1 MSEYRIVGT
10 AAKKAFSSPIVQR
23 AEEEALKKGLGKVA
37 GKAAGKA
44 LGTMGKAAPVAG
56 LLLSGTRLPEEPNP
70 WKDENYLKIKNG
82 LNDWKKRIKAENNL
96 SPEVK
101 AEGERRRQLEKE
113 RNNIKNPLQVENSTK
128 GIAGANPGNFIVRS
142 NGEKYVLTEKDI
154 KDAKNQLSTKVTEHS
169 STEEVKT
176 PSNDEVT
183 SPVEDEGKIPELKE
197 PEVKSSFMEMASQPI
212 PTGLDV
218 INADLKRQAERMNK
232 TQPYRVTIPKG
243 KTSFNSELKDKG
255 GNNDGKQQEE
265 KLRTSQI
272 EDGEKK
278 KKEKSSFKKSENSST
293 TEWNSSGNPDFRNII
308 AYYRTGGYGD
318 PNSKQAK
325 KDMGYAI
332 LGQLGKVASQIS
344 NVANTAAGKAAVA
357 DTTSQWDSEQEKAQ
371 GQYFDFNGKDKDFDL
386 NVKRMD
392 KELVN
397 NKEMQ
402 RELNKLQKDFQDWT
416 IKQQIAYGS
425 DAEKLE
431 AIKKFVSANQN
442 SLTSGG
448 FMDTALKVFGGVAQV
463 APFLLMMMGKK

>member
-1 MSEYRIVGT
+1 MSGYRVVGT

-23 AEEEALKKGLGKVA
+23 AEEETIKKGLGEVA

-44 LGTMGKAAPVAG
+44 LGAMGKAAPVAG
-56 LLLSGTRLPEEPNP
+56 LLLSGTKLPEEPNP
-70 WKDENYLKIKNG
+70 WKNENYLKIKNG
-82 LNDWKKRIKAENNL
+82 LNNELNRIEAENNL

-101 AEGERRRQLEKE
+101 AEGERRRRLEKE
-113 RNNIKNPLQVENSTK
+113 KNNIKNPLQVENSTK
-128 GIAGANPGNFIVRS
+128 GIAKANPGNFIVRS

-176 PSNDEVT
+176 PSNDEV
-183 SPVEDEGKIPELKE
+183 KIPELKE
-197 PEVKSSFMEMASQPI
+197 PKVKSSFMEMASQPI
-212 PTGLDV
+212 STGLDV
-218 INADLKRQAERMNK
+218 INADLKRQSESMKK

-243 KTSFNSELKDKG
+243 KTSF
-255 GNNDGKQQEE
+255 E

-278 KKEKSSFKKSENSST
+278 KKEKSSLKKLENSST

-318 PNSKQAK
+318 PDSKQAK

-344 NVANTAAGKAAVA
+344 NVANAAAGKAAVA
-357 DTTSQWDSEQEKAQ
+357 DTESQWDLEQAEAQ
-371 GQYFDFNGKDKDFDL
+371 GQYFDFNSKDKDFDL
-386 NVKRMD
+386 NVKKMD
-392 KELVN
+392 KELAN

-416 IKQQIAYGS
+416 IKQQIAYGT

-442 SLTSGG
+442 SLASGG

>member
-23 AEEEALKKGLGKVA
+23 AEEEAVKKGLGEVS
-37 GKAAGKA
+37 GKAAGKV

-56 LLLSGTRLPEEPNP
+56 LLLSGTKLPEEPNP
-70 WKDENYLKIKNG
+70 WKNENYLKIKNG
-82 LNDWKKRIKAENNL
+82 LNNELNRIEAENNL

-101 AEGERRRQLEKE
+101 TEGERRRMIEKE
-113 RNNIKNPLQVENSTK
+113 RNNLKKPLQVENSIK
-128 GIAGANPGNFIVRS
+128 GVAGANPGNFIVRS

-154 KDAKNQLSTKVTEHS
+154 KDAKNQLSSKVTEPS
-169 STEEVKT
+169 STEEEKT

-183 SPVEDEGKIPELKE
+183 SPAEDEGKIPELKE

-218 INADLKRQAERMNK
+218 INADLNRQAERMKK

-243 KTSFNSELKDKG
+243 KTSFKSELKDKG
-255 GNNDGKQQEE
+255 GNNDGKQKEE

-293 TEWNSSGNPDFRNII
+293 PEWNSSGNPDFRNII

-344 NVANTAAGKAAVA
+344 NVANAAAGKAAVA
-357 DTTSQWDSEQEKAQ
+357 DTTSQWDSEEEKAQ
-371 GQYFDFNGKDKDFDL
+371 GQYFDFNSKDKDFDL
-386 NVKRMD
+386 NVKKMQ
-392 KELVN
+392 KELAN

-402 RELNKLQKDFQDWT
+402 KELNKLQKDFQDWT

-425 DAEKLE
+425 DAEKLK

-448 FMDTALKVFGGVAQV
+448 LMDTALKVFGEVSKV

>member
-1 MSEYRIVGT
+1 MSGYRVVGT
-10 AAKKAFSSPIVQR
+10 AAKKAFSSPIVHR
-23 AEEEALKKGLGKVA
+23 AEEETVKKGLGEVA

-44 LGTMGKAAPVAG
+44 LGAMGKAAPVAG
-56 LLLSGTRLPEEPNP
+56 LLLSGTKLPEEPNP
-70 WKDENYLKIKNG
+70 WKNENYLKIKNG
-82 LNDWKKRIKAENNL
+82 LNNELNRIEAENNL
-96 SPEVK
+96 SSEVK
-101 AEGERRRQLEKE
+101 AEGERRRRLEKE
-113 RNNIKNPLQVENSTK
+113 KNNIKNPLQVESATK
-128 GIAGANPGNFIVRS
+128 GIARANPENFIVRS
-142 NGEKYVLTEKDI
+142 KGEKYVLTEKDI

-176 PSNDEVT
+176 PSNDEV
-183 SPVEDEGKIPELKE
+183 KIPELKE
-197 PEVKSSFMEMASQPI
+197 PKVKSSFMEMASQPI
-212 PTGLDV
+212 STGLDV
-218 INADLKRQAERMNK
+218 INADLKRQSESMKK

-243 KTSFNSELKDKG
+243 KTSF
-255 GNNDGKQQEE
+255 E

-278 KKEKSSFKKSENSST
+278 KKEKSPLKKLENSST

-318 PNSKQAK
+318 PDSKQAK

-344 NVANTAAGKAAVA
+344 NVANAAAGKAAVA
-357 DTTSQWDSEQEKAQ
+357 DTESQWDLEQAEAQ
-371 GQYFDFNGKDKDFDL
+371 GQYFDFNSKDKDFDL
-386 NVKRMD
+386 NVKKMD
-392 KELVN
+392 KELAN

-442 SLTSGG
+442 SLASGG

>member
-1 MSEYRIVGT
+1 MSGYRVVGT
-10 AAKKAFSSPIVQR
+10 AAKKAFSSPIVHR
-23 AEEEALKKGLGKVA
+23 AEEETVKKGLGEVA

-44 LGTMGKAAPVAG
+44 LGAMGKAAPVAG
-56 LLLSGTRLPEEPNP
+56 LLLSGTKLPEEPNP
-70 WKDENYLKIKNG
+70 WKNENYLKIKNG
-82 LNDWKKRIKAENNL
+82 LNNELNRIEAENNL

-113 RNNIKNPLQVENSTK
+113 KNNIKNPLQVENSTK
-128 GIAGANPGNFIVRS
+128 GIAKANPGNFIVRS

-183 SPVEDEGKIPELKE
+183 APAEDEGKIPELKE
-197 PEVKSSFMEMASQPI
+197 PKVKSSFMEMASQPI
-212 PTGLDV
+212 STGLDV
-218 INADLKRQAERMNK
+218 INADLKRQSESMKK

-243 KTSFNSELKDKG
+243 KTSF
-255 GNNDGKQQEE
+255 E

-278 KKEKSSFKKSENSST
+278 KKEKSSLKKLENSST

-318 PNSKQAK
+318 PDSKQAK

-344 NVANTAAGKAAVA
+344 NVANAAAGKAAVA
-357 DTTSQWDSEQEKAQ
+357 DTESQWDLEQAEAQ
-371 GQYFDFNGKDKDFDL
+371 GQYFDFNSKDKDFDL
-386 NVKRMD
+386 NVKKMD
-392 KELVN
+392 KELAN

-442 SLTSGG
+442 SLASGG

>member
-1 MSEYRIVGT
+1 MSGYRVVGT

-23 AEEEALKKGLGKVA
+23 AEEETVKKGLGEVA

-44 LGTMGKAAPVAG
+44 LGAMGKAAPVAG
-56 LLLSGTRLPEEPNP
+56 LLLSGTKLPEEPNP
-70 WKDENYLKIKNG
+70 WKNENYLKIKNG
-82 LNDWKKRIKAENNL
+82 LNNELNRIEAENNL

-101 AEGERRRQLEKE
+101 AEGERRRRIEKE
-113 RNNIKNPLQVENSTK
+113 KNNIKNPLQVENSTK
-128 GIAGANPGNFIVRS
+128 GIAKANPGNFIVRS
-142 NGEKYVLTEKDI
+142 NGKKYILTEKDI

-183 SPVEDEGKIPELKE
+183 APALKE

-212 PTGLDV
+212 STGLDV
-218 INADLKRQAERMNK
+218 INADLKRQSESMKK

-243 KTSFNSELKDKG
+243 KTSFD
-255 GNNDGKQQEE
+255 

-272 EDGEKK
+272 EAGEKK
-278 KKEKSSFKKSENSST
+278 KKEKSSLKKLENSST

-318 PNSKQAK
+318 PDSKQAK

-344 NVANTAAGKAAVA
+344 NVANAAAGKAAVA
-357 DTTSQWDSEQEKAQ
+357 DTESQWDLEQAEAQ
-371 GQYFDFNGKDKDFDL
+371 GQYFDFNSKDKDFDL
-386 NVKRMD
+386 NVKKMD
-392 KELVN
+392 KELAN

-442 SLTSGG
+442 SLASGG

>member
-1 MSEYRIVGT
+1 MSGYRVVGT

-23 AEEEALKKGLGKVA
+23 AEEETFKKGLGEVA

-44 LGTMGKAAPVAG
+44 LGAMGKAAPVAG
-56 LLLSGTRLPEEPNP
+56 LLLSGTKLPEEPNP
-70 WKDENYLKIKNG
+70 WENENYLKIKNG
-82 LNDWKKRIKAENNL
+82 LNNELNRIEAENNL

-101 AEGERRRQLEKE
+101 AEGKRRRRLEKE
-113 RNNIKNPLQVENSTK
+113 KTNIKNPLQVENSTK
-128 GIAGANPGNFIVRS
+128 GIAKANPGNFIVRS

-183 SPVEDEGKIPELKE
+183 APAEDEGKIPELKE

-212 PTGLDV
+212 STGLDV
-218 INADLKRQAERMNK
+218 INADLKRQSESMKK

-243 KTSFNSELKDKG
+243 KTSF
-255 GNNDGKQQEE
+255 E

-278 KKEKSSFKKSENSST
+278 KKEKSSLKKLENSST

-344 NVANTAAGKAAVA
+344 NVANAVAGKAAVA
-357 DTTSQWDSEQEKAQ
+357 DTESQWDLEQAEAQ
-371 GQYFDFNGKDKDFDL
+371 GQYFDFNSKDKDFDL
-386 NVKRMD
+386 NVKKMD
-392 KELVN
+392 KELAN

-442 SLTSGG
+442 SLASGG

>member
-1 MSEYRIVGT
+1 MSGYRVVGT

-23 AEEEALKKGLGKVA
+23 AEEEAVKKGLGEVA

-44 LGTMGKAAPVAG
+44 LGAMGKAAPVAG
-56 LLLSGTRLPEEPNP
+56 LLLSGTKLPEEPNP
-70 WKDENYLKIKNG
+70 WTDENYLKIKNG
-82 LNDWKKRIKAENNL
+82 LNNELKRIEAENNL

-101 AEGERRRQLEKE
+101 AEGERRRMIEE
-113 RNNIKNPLQVENSTK
+113 RNNFKKPLQVENSIK
-128 GIAGANPGNFIVRS
+128 GVAGANPGNFIVRS

-183 SPVEDEGKIPELKE
+183 APAEDEGKLPELKE

-212 PTGLDV
+212 STGLDV
-218 INADLKRQAERMNK
+218 INADLKRQSESMKK

-243 KTSFNSELKDKG
+243 KTSFKSELKDKG
-255 GNNDGKQQEE
+255 GNDDGKQKEE

-278 KKEKSSFKKSENSST
+278 KKEKSSLKKLENSST

-318 PNSKQAK
+318 PKSKQAK

-344 NVANTAAGKAAVA
+344 NVANAAAGKAAVA
-357 DTTSQWDSEQEKAQ
+357 DTESQWDLEQAEAQ
-371 GQYFDFNGKDKDFDL
+371 GQYFDFNSKDKDFDL
-386 NVKRMD
+386 NVKKMD
-392 KELVN
+392 KELAN

-425 DAEKLE
+425 DTEKLE

>member
-1 MSEYRIVGT
+1 MSGYRVVGT

-23 AEEEALKKGLGKVA
+23 AEEEAVKKGLGEVA

-44 LGTMGKAAPVAG
+44 LGAMGKAAPVAG
-56 LLLSGTRLPEEPNP
+56 LLLSGTELPEEPNP
-70 WKDENYLKIKNG
+70 WKNENYLKIKNG
-82 LNDWKKRIKAENNL
+82 LNNELNRIEAENNL

-101 AEGERRRQLEKE
+101 AEGERRRMIEE
-113 RNNIKNPLQVENSTK
+113 RNNFKKPLQVENSIK
-128 GIAGANPGNFIVRS
+128 GVAGANPGNFIVRS

-154 KDAKNQLSTKVTEHS
+154 KDAKNQLITTTK
-169 STEEVKT
+169 EVKT
-176 PSNDEVT
+176 PSNAEVT
-183 SPVEDEGKIPELKE
+183 APAENEGKIPELKE

-212 PTGLDV
+212 STGLDV
-218 INADLKRQAERMNK
+218 INADLKRQSESMKK

-243 KTSFNSELKDKG
+243 KTSFKSELKDKG
-255 GNNDGKQQEE
+255 GNDDGKQKEE

-278 KKEKSSFKKSENSST
+278 KKEKSSLKKLENSST

-318 PNSKQAK
+318 PKSKQAK

-344 NVANTAAGKAAVA
+344 NVANAAAGKAAVA
-357 DTTSQWDSEQEKAQ
+357 DTESQWDLEQAEAQ
-371 GQYFDFNGKDKDFDL
+371 GQYFDFNSKDKDFDL
-386 NVKRMD
+386 NVKKMD
-392 KELVN
+392 KELAN

-416 IKQQIAYGS
+416 IKQQISYGS

>member
-1 MSEYRIVGT
+1 MSGYRVVGT

-23 AEEEALKKGLGKVA
+23 AEEETIKKGLGEVA

-44 LGTMGKAAPVAG
+44 LVAMGKAAPVAG
-56 LLLSGTRLPEEPNP
+56 LLLSGTKLPEEPNP
-70 WKDENYLKIKNG
+70 WKNENYLKIKNG
-82 LNDWKKRIKAENNL
+82 LNNELNRIEAENNL

-101 AEGERRRQLEKE
+101 AEGERRRRLEKE
-113 RNNIKNPLQVENSTK
+113 KNNIKNPLQVENSTK
-128 GIAGANPGNFIVRS
+128 GIAKANPGNFIVRS

-176 PSNDEVT
+176 PSNDEV
-183 SPVEDEGKIPELKE
+183 KIPELKE
-197 PEVKSSFMEMASQPI
+197 PKVKSSFMEMASQPI
-212 PTGLDV
+212 STGLDV
-218 INADLKRQAERMNK
+218 INADLKRQSESMKK

-243 KTSFNSELKDKG
+243 KTSF
-255 GNNDGKQQEE
+255 E

-278 KKEKSSFKKSENSST
+278 KKEKSSLKKLENSST

-318 PNSKQAK
+318 PDSKQAK

-344 NVANTAAGKAAVA
+344 NVANAAAGKAAVA
-357 DTTSQWDSEQEKAQ
+357 DTESQWDLEQAEAQ
-371 GQYFDFNGKDKDFDL
+371 GQYFDFNSKDKDFDL
-386 NVKRMD
+386 NVKKMD
-392 KELVN
+392 KELAN

-416 IKQQIAYGS
+416 IKQQIAYGT

-442 SLTSGG
+442 SLASGG

>member
-1 MSEYRIVGT
+1 MSGYRVVGT

-23 AEEEALKKGLGKVA
+23 AEEETVKKGLGEVA

-44 LGTMGKAAPVAG
+44 LGAMGKAAPVAG
-56 LLLSGTRLPEEPNP
+56 LLLSGTKLPEEPNP
-70 WKDENYLKIKNG
+70 WKNENYLKIKNG
-82 LNDWKKRIKAENNL
+82 LNNELNRIEAENNL

-101 AEGERRRQLEKE
+101 AEGKRRRRLEKE
-113 RNNIKNPLQVENSTK
+113 KTNIKNPLQVENSTK
-128 GIAGANPGNFIVRS
+128 GIAKANPGNFIVRS

-183 SPVEDEGKIPELKE
+183 APAEDEGKIPELKE

-212 PTGLDV
+212 STGLDV
-218 INADLKRQAERMNK
+218 INADLKRQSESMKK

-243 KTSFNSELKDKG
+243 KTSFD
-255 GNNDGKQQEE
+255 

-278 KKEKSSFKKSENSST
+278 KKEKSSLKKLENSST

-318 PNSKQAK
+318 PDSKQAK

-344 NVANTAAGKAAVA
+344 NVANAVAGKAAVA
-357 DTTSQWDSEQEKAQ
+357 DTESQWDLEQAEAQ
-371 GQYFDFNGKDKDFDL
+371 GQYFDFNSKDKDFDL
-386 NVKRMD
+386 NVKKMD
-392 KELVN
+392 KELAN

>member
-1 MSEYRIVGT
+1 MSGYRVVGT

-23 AEEEALKKGLGKVA
+23 AEEETVKKGLGEVA

-44 LGTMGKAAPVAG
+44 LGAMGKAAPVAG
-56 LLLSGTRLPEEPNP
+56 LLLSGTKLPEEPNP
-70 WKDENYLKIKNG
+70 WKNGNYMKIKNG
-82 LNDWKKRIKAENNL
+82 LNNELNRIEAENNL

-101 AEGERRRQLEKE
+101 AEGERRRRLEKE
-113 RNNIKNPLQVENSTK
+113 KNNIKNPLQVENSTK
-128 GIAGANPGNFIVRS
+128 GIAKANPGNFIVRS

-183 SPVEDEGKIPELKE
+183 APAEDEGKIPELKE

-212 PTGLDV
+212 STGLDV
-218 INADLKRQAERMNK
+218 INADLKRQSESMKK

-243 KTSFNSELKDKG
+243 KTSFD
-255 GNNDGKQQEE
+255 

-278 KKEKSSFKKSENSST
+278 KKEKSSLKKLENSST

-318 PNSKQAK
+318 PDSKQAR

-344 NVANTAAGKAAVA
+344 NVANAAAGKAAVA
-357 DTTSQWDSEQEKAQ
+357 DTESQWDLEQAEAQ
-371 GQYFDFNGKDKDFDL
+371 GQYFDFNSKDKDFDL
-386 NVKRMD
+386 NVKKMD
-392 KELVN
+392 KELAN

-442 SLTSGG
+442 SLASGG

>member
-1 MSEYRIVGT
+1 MSGYRVVGNT
-10 AAKKAFSSPIVQR
+10 ALKAFSSPIVQR
-23 AEEEALKKGLGKVA
+23 AEKEAVKKGLGEVA

-44 LGTMGKAAPVAG
+44 LGAMGKAAPVAG
-56 LLLSGTRLPEEPNP
+56 LLLSGTKLPEEPNP
-70 WKDENYLKIKNG
+70 WKNENYLKIKNG
-82 LNDWKKRIKAENNL
+82 LNNELNRIEAENNL

-101 AEGERRRQLEKE
+101 AEGKRRRQLEKE
-113 RNNIKNPLQVENSTK
+113 KTNIKNPLQVENSTK
-128 GIAGANPGNFIVRS
+128 GIAKANPGNFIVRS

-183 SPVEDEGKIPELKE
+183 APAEDEGKIPELKE
-197 PEVKSSFMEMASQPI
+197 PKVKSSFMEMASQPI
-212 PTGLDV
+212 STGLDV
-218 INADLKRQAERMNK
+218 INADLKRQSESMKK

-243 KTSFNSELKDKG
+243 KTSFKSELKDKG
-255 GNNDGKQQEE
+255 GNDDGKQKEE

-278 KKEKSSFKKSENSST
+278 KKEKSSLKKLENSST

-344 NVANTAAGKAAVA
+344 NIANAAAGKAAVA
-357 DTTSQWDSEQEKAQ
+357 DTTSQWDSEQDKAQ
-371 GQYFDFNGKDKDFDL
+371 GQYFDFNSKDKDFDL
-386 NVKRMD
+386 NVKKMD
-392 KELVN
+392 KELAN

>member
-23 AEEEALKKGLGKVA
+23 AEEEAVKKGLGEVA

-44 LGTMGKAAPVAG
+44 LGAMGKAAPVAG
-56 LLLSGTRLPEEPNP
+56 LLLSGTKLPEEPNP
-70 WKDENYLKIKNG
+70 WKNENYLKIKNG
-82 LNDWKKRIKAENNL
+82 LNDWEKRIKAENNL

-101 AEGERRRQLEKE
+101 AEGERRRQIEKE
-113 RNNIKNPLQVENSTK
+113 RNNLKKPLQVENSIK
-128 GIAGANPGNFIVRS
+128 GVAGANPGNFIVRS
-142 NGEKYVLTEKDI
+142 NGKKYVLTEADI
-154 KDAKNQLSTKVTEHS
+154 KDAKNQLNAKVTEP

-176 PSNDEVT
+176 PVNEEAT
-183 SPVEDEGKIPELKE
+183 APAENEGKFPELKE

-218 INADLKRQAERMNK
+218 INADLKRQAESMKK

-243 KTSFNSELKDKG
+243 KTSFKSELKDKG
-255 GNNDGKQQEE
+255 GNDDGKQKEE
-265 KLRTSQI
+265 KLRTSRL

-278 KKEKSSFKKSENSST
+278 KKEKSSLKKLENSST

-386 NVKRMD
+386 NVKIMD
-392 KELVN
+392 KELAN

>member
-1 MSEYRIVGT
+1 MSGYRVVGT

-23 AEEEALKKGLGKVA
+23 AEEEAVKKGLGEVA

-44 LGTMGKAAPVAG
+44 LGAMGKAAPVAG
-56 LLLSGTRLPEEPNP
+56 LLLSGTNLPEEPNP
-70 WKDENYLKIKNG
+70 WKDERFLKIKNG
-82 LNDWKKRIKAENNL
+82 LNDWEKRIEAENNL

-101 AEGERRRQLEKE
+101 AEGKRRKQLEKE
-113 RNNIKNPLQVENSTK
+113 KTNIKNPLQVENSTK
-128 GIAGANPGNFIVRS
+128 GIAKANPGNFIVRS

-154 KDAKNQLSTKVTEHS
+154 KDAKNQLITTTKEM
-169 STEEVKT
+169 KT

-183 SPVEDEGKIPELKE
+183 APAEDEGKIPELKE

-212 PTGLDV
+212 STGLDV
-218 INADLKRQAERMNK
+218 INADLKRQSENMKK
-232 TQPYRVTIPKG
+232 TQPYRVTITNG
-243 KTSFNSELKDKG
+243 KTSFKSELKDKG
-255 GNNDGKQQEE
+255 GNDDGKQKEE

-278 KKEKSSFKKSENSST
+278 KKEKSSLKKLENSST

-344 NVANTAAGKAAVA
+344 NVANAAAGKAAVA
-357 DTTSQWDSEQEKAQ
+357 DTESQWDLEQAEAQ
-371 GQYFDFNGKDKDFDL
+371 GQYFDFNSKDKDFDL
-386 NVKRMD
+386 NVKKMD
-392 KELVN
+392 KELAN

-448 FMDTALKVFGGVAQV
+448 LMDTALKVFGGVAQV

>member
-23 AEEEALKKGLGKVA
+23 AEEEAVKKGLGEVA

-44 LGTMGKAAPVAG
+44 LGAMGKAAPVAG
-56 LLLSGTRLPEEPNP
+56 LLLSGTKLPEEPNP
-70 WKDENYLKIKNG
+70 WKNENYLKIKNG
-82 LNDWKKRIKAENNL
+82 LNDWEKRIKAENNL

-101 AEGERRRQLEKE
+101 AEGERRRQIEKE

-169 STEEVKT
+169 STE
-176 PSNDEVT
+176 
-183 SPVEDEGKIPELKE
+183 DEGKIPELKE

-218 INADLKRQAERMNK
+218 INADLKRQAEKMKK

-243 KTSFNSELKDKG
+243 KTSFKSELKDKG

-357 DTTSQWDSEQEKAQ
+357 DTTSQWTSEQEKAQ

-386 NVKRMD
+386 NVKIMD
-392 KELVN
+392 KELAN

>member
-10 AAKKAFSSPIVQR
+10 AAKKAFSSPIVHR
-23 AEEEALKKGLGKVA
+23 AEEEAVKKGLGEVA

-44 LGTMGKAAPVAG
+44 LGAMGKAAPVAG
-56 LLLSGTRLPEEPNP
+56 LLLSGTKLPEEPNP
-70 WKDENYLKIKNG
+70 WKDERYLKIKNG
-82 LNDWKKRIKAENNL
+82 LNDLGKRIEAENNL

-101 AEGERRRQLEKE
+101 AEGERRRHLEKE

-183 SPVEDEGKIPELKE
+183 SPAEDEGKIPELKE

-218 INADLKRQAERMNK
+218 INADLKRQAERMKK
-232 TQPYRVTIPKG
+232 TQPYRVTIPK
-243 KTSFNSELKDKG
+243 
-255 GNNDGKQQEE
+255 NNDGKQQEE

-344 NVANTAAGKAAVA
+344 NVANAAAGKAAVA
-357 DTTSQWDSEQEKAQ
+357 DTLSQWDSEQDKAQ
-371 GQYFDFNGKDKDFDL
+371 GQYFDFNSKDKDFDL
-386 NVKRMD
+386 NVKKMD
-392 KELVN
+392 KELAN

-402 RELNKLQKDFQDWT
+402 KELNKLQKDFQDWT
-416 IKQQIAYGS
+416 IKQQIAYGN

>member
-1 MSEYRIVGT
+1 MSGYRVVGT

-23 AEEEALKKGLGKVA
+23 AEEETVKKGLGEVA

-44 LGTMGKAAPVAG
+44 LGAMGKAAPVAG
-56 LLLSGTRLPEEPNP
+56 LLLSGTKLPEEPNP
-70 WKDENYLKIKNG
+70 WKNGNYMKIKNG
-82 LNDWKKRIKAENNL
+82 LNNELNRIEAENNL

-101 AEGERRRQLEKE
+101 AEGERRRRLEKE
-113 RNNIKNPLQVENSTK
+113 KNNIKNPLQVENSTK
-128 GIAGANPGNFIVRS
+128 GIAKANPGNFIVRS

-183 SPVEDEGKIPELKE
+183 APAEDEGKIPELKE

-212 PTGLDV
+212 STGLDV
-218 INADLKRQAERMNK
+218 INADLKRQSESMKK

-243 KTSFNSELKDKG
+243 KTSFD
-255 GNNDGKQQEE
+255 

-278 KKEKSSFKKSENSST
+278 KKEKSSLKKLENSST

-318 PNSKQAK
+318 PDSKQAR

-344 NVANTAAGKAAVA
+344 NVANAAAGKAAVA
-357 DTTSQWDSEQEKAQ
+357 DTESQWDLEQAEAQ
-371 GQYFDFNGKDKDFDL
+371 GQYFDFNSKDKDFDL
-386 NVKRMD
+386 NVKKMD
-392 KELVN
+392 KELAN

-442 SLTSGG
+442 SLASGG

-463 APFLLMMMGKK
+463 APFLLMMMGKT

>member
-1 MSEYRIVGT
+1 MSGYRVVGT

-23 AEEEALKKGLGKVA
+23 AEEETFKKGLGEVA

-44 LGTMGKAAPVAG
+44 LGAMGKAAPVAG
-56 LLLSGTRLPEEPNP
+56 LLLSGTKLPEEPNP
-70 WKDENYLKIKNG
+70 WKNENYLKIKNG
-82 LNDWKKRIKAENNL
+82 LNNELNRIEAENNL

-113 RNNIKNPLQVENSTK
+113 KNNIKNPLQVENSTK
-128 GIAGANPGNFIVRS
+128 GIAKANPGNFIVRS

-183 SPVEDEGKIPELKE
+183 APAEDEGKIPELKE

-212 PTGLDV
+212 STGLDV
-218 INADLKRQAERMNK
+218 INADLKRQSESMKK

-243 KTSFNSELKDKG
+243 KTSFD
-255 GNNDGKQQEE
+255 

-278 KKEKSSFKKSENSST
+278 KKEKSSLKKLENSST

-318 PNSKQAK
+318 PDSKQAK

-344 NVANTAAGKAAVA
+344 NVANAAAGKAAVA
-357 DTTSQWDSEQEKAQ
+357 DTESQWDLEQAEAQ
-371 GQYFDFNGKDKDFDL
+371 GQYFDFNSKDKDFDL
-386 NVKRMD
+386 NVKKMD
-392 KELVN
+392 KELAN

-442 SLTSGG
+442 SLASGG

>member
-1 MSEYRIVGT
+1 MSGYRVVGT

-23 AEEEALKKGLGKVA
+23 AEEEAVKKGLGEVA

-44 LGTMGKAAPVAG
+44 LGAMGKAAPVAG
-56 LLLSGTRLPEEPNP
+56 LLLSGTKLPEEPNP

-82 LNDWKKRIKAENNL
+82 LNNELNRIEAENNL

-101 AEGERRRQLEKE
+101 AEGERRRMIEE
-113 RNNIKNPLQVENSTK
+113 RNNFKKPLQVENSIK
-128 GIAGANPGNFIVRS
+128 GVAGANPGNFIVRS

-154 KDAKNQLSTKVTEHS
+154 KDAKNQLITTTK
-169 STEEVKT
+169 EVKT
-176 PSNDEVT
+176 PSNAEVT
-183 SPVEDEGKIPELKE
+183 APAENEGKIPELKE

-212 PTGLDV
+212 STGLDV
-218 INADLKRQAERMNK
+218 INADLKRQSESMKK

-243 KTSFNSELKDKG
+243 KTSFKSELKDKG
-255 GNNDGKQQEE
+255 GNDDGKQKEE

-278 KKEKSSFKKSENSST
+278 KKEKSSLKKLENSST

-318 PNSKQAK
+318 PKSKQAK

-344 NVANTAAGKAAVA
+344 NVANAAAGKAAVA
-357 DTTSQWDSEQEKAQ
+357 DTESQWDLEQAEAQ
-371 GQYFDFNGKDKDFDL
+371 GQYFDFNSKDKDFDL
-386 NVKRMD
+386 NVKKMD
-392 KELVN
+392 KELAN

-416 IKQQIAYGS
+416 IKQQISYGS

>member
-1 MSEYRIVGT
+1 MSGYRVVGT

-23 AEEEALKKGLGKVA
+23 AEEETFKKGLGEVA

-44 LGTMGKAAPVAG
+44 LGAMGKAAPVAG
-56 LLLSGTRLPEEPNP
+56 LLLSGTKLPEEPNP
-70 WKDENYLKIKNG
+70 WKNENYLKIKNG
-82 LNDWKKRIKAENNL
+82 LNNELNRIEAENNL

-101 AEGERRRQLEKE
+101 AEGKRRRRLEKE
-113 RNNIKNPLQVENSTK
+113 KTNIKNPLQVENSTK
-128 GIAGANPGNFIVRS
+128 GIAKANPGNFIVRS

-183 SPVEDEGKIPELKE
+183 APAEDEGKIPELKE

-212 PTGLDV
+212 STGLDV
-218 INADLKRQAERMNK
+218 INADLKRQSESMKK

-243 KTSFNSELKDKG
+243 KTSF
-255 GNNDGKQQEE
+255 E

-278 KKEKSSFKKSENSST
+278 KKEKSSLKKLENSST

-344 NVANTAAGKAAVA
+344 NVANAVAGKAAVA
-357 DTTSQWDSEQEKAQ
+357 DTESQWDLEQAEAQ
-371 GQYFDFNGKDKDFDL
+371 GQYFDFNSKDKDFDL
-386 NVKRMD
+386 NVKKMD
-392 KELVN
+392 KELAN

-442 SLTSGG
+442 SLASGG